1 MRFAV
6 VANLKVIF
14 TVLLGLAAVHAR
26 ALPAQDATET
36 AAAPDAGLIG
46 NAQMAPPADV
56 SIQYETNPDE
66 KTLEDAARLYID
78 LSKDDPA
85 FEAAIAGRHDLAW
98 IMANGI
104 IKPMSIT
111 SGELYTAKNG
121 RGELVGFALWTPPG
135 RDSFDTPDQLEM
147 GFGEFMSKLDEGA
160 RDLLGRLL
168 GEVVPAFVDGA
179 LGIEKAKSTG
189 AVMGLLTQDAT
200 NVTKYEHLGF
210 KEYGKESFDSPWAKW
225 TFYCMARKTSGEI

>member
-1 MRFAV
+1 
-6 VANLKVIF
+6 
-14 TVLLGLAAVHAR
+14 
-26 ALPAQDATET
+26 
-36 AAAPDAGLIG
+36 
-46 NAQMAPPADV
+46 
-56 SIQYETNPDE
+56 
-66 KTLEDAARLYID
+66 
-78 LSKDDPA
+78 
-85 FEAAIAGRHDLAW
+85 
-98 IMANGI
+98 MANGI

-160 RDLLGRLL
+160 RNLLGRLL

-179 LGIEKAKSTG
+179 LGIEKAELNCYWCWFAFVREDYQNKGICTAMFDLAKSTG